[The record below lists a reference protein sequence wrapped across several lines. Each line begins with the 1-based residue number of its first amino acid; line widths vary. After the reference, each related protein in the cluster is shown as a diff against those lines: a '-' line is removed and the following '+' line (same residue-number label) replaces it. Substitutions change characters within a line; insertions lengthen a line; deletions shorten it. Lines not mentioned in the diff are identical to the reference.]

1 MTAFTSTF
9 ALQSIL
15 RSKPAERKTQQ
26 KSACIAPG
34 EKKSSNPAA
43 LRKQTRRVAIFY
55 GRGRETDN
63 FRRKQYRIVYQERPF
78 GFKLSETRTK
88 TNGPSLDH
96 LAPAGHPDADSR
108 QSACYFRT
116 KASRFSYYQ
125 AHPRSSMP
133 WGEYKD
139 MEGNTFKHFCG
150 FHVFQFTKKLHS
162 QARKD

>member
-9 ALQSIL
+9 ALQSTSITSE
-15 RSKPAERKTQQ
+15 RKPAERKTQQ
-26 KSACIAPG
+26 KPACIAPG
-34 EKKSSNPAA
+34 EKESSNPAA

-63 FRRKQYRIVYQERPF
+63 FRRKQYRIVYQERPPF
-78 GFKLSETRTK
+78 GFKLSETRAK

-116 KASRFSYYQ
+116 EASRFSYYQ
-125 AHPRSSMP
+125 THPIS
-133 WGEYKD
+133 E
-139 MEGNTFKHFCG
+139 
-150 FHVFQFTKKLHS
+150 KLC
-162 QARKD
+162 ALRGV